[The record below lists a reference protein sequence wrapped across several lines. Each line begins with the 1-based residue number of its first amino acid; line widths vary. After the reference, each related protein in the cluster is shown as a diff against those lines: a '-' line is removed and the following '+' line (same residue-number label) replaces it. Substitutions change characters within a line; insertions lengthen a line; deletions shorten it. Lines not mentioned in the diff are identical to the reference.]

1 MDARSSSLQ
10 QLLWGG
16 NQYVI
21 PVFQRYYSWKKKDW
35 QQLWGDIESLLEPEE
50 IPRHFMGPLVFVA
63 NRTSVLAPRYLVID
77 GQQRLVTLSVLLS
90 AARNIAQQREY
101 GGLAEEIEEKF
112 LVDRHNRTREGLK
125 LLPRQRDR
133 EDYISIVL
141 EGRAPDGPLGRA
153 LTHFTERLN
162 GLDNSYSQSAFRN
175 LVMAVVAGLEFVV
188 VTLDNENP
196 YEIFRSLNAT
206 GVPLSEADL
215 IRNFV
220 FMTVE
225 PDAIDSFDEHQWQA
239 IEKVLQ
245 PGVGGQDL
253 LTPFFRDFLMK
264 DGKYV
269 SPRAVFSSFE
279 SRYGNSAPDPR
290 KLAEELTTYAGYYR
304 VIRGIV
310 PGPPLLRT
318 PLQKLVRLESSTTYP
333 LLLNLYARAQA
344 GEMPIDEL
352 ADALELIAGF
362 ILRRLVCQES
372 SRLYGRWFVAACH
385 ELGDNPL
392 QGLRLFLEERGFPAD
407 KRFEHAFVSYD
418 LYHSGYGR
426 PVLLELESALS
437 MRHKEPVDLSQAT
450 MEHIMP
456 QTLTGAWRAE
466 LADDAEQL
474 QTEWLHTLG
483 NLTLSAYNSG
493 LSNSPFATKR
503 RIYQESNVIMNRDIA
518 AVDTWKGSE
527 IVARGERLAQLA
539 CRIWPGPSQEPGAA
553 VPHPGIGEST
563 EQADLYTEYWD
574 AFLSALRESGSRI
587 ASIASPD
594 GGNLHI
600 PMGDELGKLV
610 ARISAGRSRFVL
622 IVLSLTGPN
631 RYQTFRALK
640 QNRADIEGEIGRS
653 LYWSGRPKESDSQIF
668 ILLGHSNNPGDRG
681 QWPQQQAWLQQYL
694 EPILKAFAPRL
705 EDIAGFQVPQQHQSD
720 AESELNTRN

>member
-101 GGLAEEIEEKF
+101 DGLAEEIEEKF

-153 LTHFTERLN
+153 LTYFTERLN

-220 FMTVE
+220 FMTVD
-225 PDAIDSFDEHQWQA
+225 PDAIDSFDEQQWQA
-239 IEKVLQ
+239 IEAALQ

-279 SRYGNSAPDPR
+279 SRYGNSAPDPQ
-290 KLAEELTTYAGYYR
+290 KLAEELTTYARYYR
-304 VIRGIV
+304 VIRGID
-310 PGPPLLRT
+310 PGPPILRT

-352 ADALELIAGF
+352 AEALELIAGF

-392 QGLRLFLEERGFPAD
+392 QGLRFFLEERGFPAD

-437 MRHKEPVDLSQAT
+437 MGHKEPVDLSQAT

-456 QTLTGAWRAE
+456 QTLSGAWRAD
-466 LADDAEQL
+466 LGDDAEQV

-503 RIYQESNVIMNRDIA
+503 RIYQESNVTMNRDIA
-518 AVDTWKGSE
+518 AADTWKGSE

-553 VPHPGIGEST
+553 VPPPGFGEST

-640 QNRADIEGEIGRS
+640 QDRADIEGEIGRS
-653 LYWSGRPKESDSQIF
+653 LYWSGRPKETDSQIF

-681 QWPQQQAWLQQYL
+681 QWPQQHAWLQQYL

-720 AESELNTRN
+720 AESELNIRN